1 MPLFETRSLHCGYGK
16 NEICHGIDF
25 HVGRGEV
32 VAILGPNGCG
42 KSTFV
47 KAALGFLKATIGSI
61 VFDGQEIQHRTPTQ
75 RVSLGI
81 GYIPQLLNIFRP
93 LSVEENLEMGGY
105 GLSRQGLAEAME
117 RVFDLFPVLEERRS
131 QLAGSLSGGERQL
144 LATAR
149 AMMPNPKLL
158 FLDEPSAG
166 LSPRMADEVTDHIQ
180 AVAATGTAAV
190 VVEQDVHRALSI
202 SQRGYVFVTGQ
213 VDFEGSADSILADER
228 IRGAFLG
235 G

>member
-16 NEICHGIDF
+16 NEVCHAIDF
-25 HVGRGEV
+25 RIALGEI

-47 KAALGFLKATIGSI
+47 KAALGYLKASAGSI
-61 VFDGQEIQHRTPTQ
+61 LFENREIQRRSPTQ

-105 GLSRQGLAEAME
+105 GPDRQTLASSMQRFFE
-117 RVFDLFPVLEERRS
+117 LFPILGERRS
-131 QLAGSLSGGERQL
+131 QQSGSLSGGERQL

-166 LSPRMADEVTDHIQ
+166 LSPRMAVEVTDHIE
-180 AVAATGTAAV
+180 AVGATGTAMV

-213 VDFEGSADSILADER
+213 VEFEGSADSILADER

>member
-25 HVGRGEV
+25 RVGRGEV

-47 KAALGFLKATIGSI
+47 KAALGYLKASAGSI
-61 VFDGQEIQHRTPTQ
+61 LFEGEEIHGRSPTQ

-105 GLSRQGLAEAME
+105 GLSRQGRAEAME
-117 RVFDLFPVLEERRS
+117 RVFVLFPILEERRS
-131 QLAGSLSGGERQL
+131 QQAGSLSGGERQL

-180 AVAATGTAAV
+180 AVAASGTAAV

-213 VDFEGSADSILADER
+213 VDFEGSADSILANER

>member
-1 MPLFETRSLHCGYGK
+1 MASPAITSRWPPGGQKTSP
-16 NEICHGIDF
+16 
-25 HVGRGEV
+25 
-32 VAILGPNGCG
+32 AILGPNGCG

-47 KAALGFLKATIGSI
+47 KAALGYLKASTGSI
-61 VFDGQEIQHRTPTQ
+61 LFEGEEIHGRSPTQ

-105 GLSRQGLAEAME
+105 GLSRQSRAEAME
-117 RVFDLFPVLEERRS
+117 RVFVLFPILEERRS
-131 QLAGSLSGGERQL
+131 QQAGSLSGGERQL

-180 AVAATGTAAV
+180 AVAASGTAAVVV

-213 VDFEGSADSILADER
+213 VDFEGSADSILANER

>member
-47 KAALGFLKATIGSI
+47 KAALGYLKASAGSI
-61 VFDGQEIQHRTPTQ
+61 LFEGEEIHGRSPTQ

-105 GLSRQGLAEAME
+105 GLSRQSRAEAME
-117 RVFDLFPVLEERRS
+117 RVFVLFPILEERRS
-131 QLAGSLSGGERQL
+131 QQAGSLSGGERQL

-180 AVAATGTAAV
+180 AVAASGTAAV

-213 VDFEGSADSILADER
+213 VDFEGSADSILANER

>member
-1 MPLFETRSLHCGYGK
+1 MPLFETRSLHCGYGR

-25 HVGRGEV
+25 HIGRGEI

-47 KAALGFLKATIGSI
+47 KAALGYLKATIGSI
-61 VFDGQEIQHRTPTQ
+61 LFQGHEVQNRSPTQ

-81 GYIPQLLNIFRP
+81 GYIPQLLNTFRP
-93 LSVEENLEMGGY
+93 LSVEENLDMGGIS
-105 GLSRQGLAEAME
+105 LSRQDLAIGKE
-117 RVFDLFPVLEERRS
+117 RVFDLFPILKERRS

-166 LSPRMADEVTDHIQ
+166 LSPRMADEVTDHIR

-213 VDFEGSADSILADER
+213 VDFEGTADSILANER

>member
-1 MPLFETRSLHCGYGK
+1 MPLFETKSLHCGYGK

-25 HVGRGEV
+25 HVDVGEI

-47 KAALGFLKATIGSI
+47 KAALGYLKATVGSI
-61 VFDGQEIQHRTPTQ
+61 LFEGREVQGRSPTQ

-81 GYIPQLLNIFRP
+81 GYIPQLLNTFRP
-93 LSVEENLEMGGY
+93 LTVAENLEMGGF
-105 GLSRQGLAEAME
+105 GLDKRGLASGME
-117 RVFDLFPVLEERRS
+117 RVFALFPLLKERRS

-144 LATAR
+144 LAMAR

-166 LSPRMADEVTDHIQ
+166 LSPRMADEVTDHIRG
-180 AVAATGTAAV
+180 VAATGTAAV
-190 VVEQDVHRALSI
+190 IVEQDVHRALSI
-202 SQRGYVFVTGQ
+202 SRRGYVFVTGQ
-213 VDFEGSADSILADER
+213 VDFEGTADSILADER

>member
-25 HVGRGEV
+25 RVGRGEI

-47 KAALGFLKATIGSI
+47 KAALGYLKATIGSI
-61 VFDGQEIQHRTPTQ
+61 LFEGREIQHRPPTQ

-93 LSVEENLEMGGY
+93 LSVQENLEMGGFSL
-105 GLSRQGLAEAME
+105 GRQGLAEGME
-117 RVFDLFPVLEERRS
+117 RVFDLFPILKERRS
-131 QLAGSLSGGERQL
+131 QQAGSLSGGERQL

-166 LSPRMADEVTDHIQ
+166 LSPRMADEVTDHIR

-202 SQRGYVFVTGQ
+202 SRRGYVFVTGQ
-213 VDFEGSADSILADER
+213 VDFEGTADSILADER

>member
-25 HVGRGEV
+25 HVDRGEV

-47 KAALGFLKATIGSI
+47 KAALGYLKATIGRI
-61 VFDGQEIQHRTPTQ
+61 LFEGREIQHRPPTQ

-105 GLSRQGLAEAME
+105 GLSKQGLAEGME
-117 RVFDLFPVLEERRS
+117 RVFELFPILEERRS
-131 QLAGSLSGGERQL
+131 QQAGSLSGGERQL

-166 LSPRMADEVTDHIQ
+166 LSPRMADEVTDHIE